1 MKTSL
6 LLSVLILVGATVIGW
21 HDYKRLVPA
30 RVALSHAVKEAAKRG
45 ISLNPS
51 PEAATSRIT
60 KRNREDHEATVK
72 LLAVEY
78 IGFAKEKEAL
88 RNSHSESD
96 IAFQQRELDFDERIK
111 ALAPKQWKSLISEIC
126 ACEELKNR
134 TRQAFLY
141 NSITGFARKYPQS
154 ALTFLADSPDLFT
167 DIYKA
172 EHLVST
178 ALIGWTENDP
188 LAAMSWIRENKA
200 NHSNL
205 INERARRDMVIF
217 AARQDP
223 HLGFEFIRELHVES
237 ANLVI
242 AELLGLAATPEKRTT
257 TLAAFRDHLATI
269 KDDKIRKEIT
279 MTARAF
285 LHTLVEEGFDSSSK
299 WIAGVNMT
307 PLELESLA
315 SGLSSQAI
323 DNEDGKWIAWI
334 GENLPNDKATPKIRN
349 MIRNWT
355 LRDYESAGK
364 WLTTFPEGTTKN
376 TAIRSYAETISKYEP
391 ETAAQWAMTLPPGND
406 RNYTL
411 NAIHRNWPKDDPEGA
426 AAFAEAHGIK

>member
-1 MKTSL
+1 MRTSL
-6 LLSVLILVGATVIGW
+6 FLSVLILVGATAIGW
-21 HDYKRLVPA
+21 YDYQRLIPA
-30 RVALSHAVKEAAKRG
+30 RRAHSHAVTEATKRG

-51 PEAATSRIT
+51 NEAATSRIT
-60 KRNREDHEATVK
+60 KRKREDPEATIK
-72 LLAVEY
+72 LLAVDY
-78 IGFAKEKEAL
+78 IGFAKEKEAR

-134 TRQAFLY
+134 TRHAFLY
-141 NSITGFARKYPQS
+141 NSITGFARKHPQS
-154 ALTFLADSPDLFT
+154 ALAFLADSPDLFT
-167 DIYKA
+167 DIHKA

-178 ALIGWTENDP
+178 ALIGWTEDDP
-188 LAAMSWIRENKA
+188 LAAMKWIRENKA

-205 INERARRDMVIF
+205 INERAKRDMVIF
-217 AARQDP
+217 AAMQDP
-223 HLGFEFIRELHVES
+223 HLGFEFIRGLNVES
-237 ANLVI
+237 ANLI
-242 AELLGLAATPEKRTT
+242 IGDLLGLATTPEKRTA

-269 KDDKIRKEIT
+269 KDDKIREEIT

-285 LHTLVEEGFDSSSK
+285 LHTLVGEDFNSSSK

-315 SGLSSQAI
+315 EGLASGAI
-323 DNEDGKWIAWI
+323 KSETGKWIEWI
-334 GENLPNDKATPKIRN
+334 GENLPNDKAAPRIHN

-364 WLTTFPEGTTKN
+364 WLTTFPEGTT
-376 TAIRSYAETISKYEP
+376 
-391 ETAAQWAMTLPPGND
+391 
-406 RNYTL
+406 
-411 NAIHRNWPKDDPEGA
+411 
-426 AAFAEAHGIK
+426 